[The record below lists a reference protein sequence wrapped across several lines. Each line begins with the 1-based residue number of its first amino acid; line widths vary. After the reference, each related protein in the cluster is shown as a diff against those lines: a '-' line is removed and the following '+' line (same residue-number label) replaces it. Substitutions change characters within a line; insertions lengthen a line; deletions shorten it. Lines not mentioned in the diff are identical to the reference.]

1 MALMIALH
9 QTVMASPEHV
19 ACDLDCETVILS
31 LKTGQYYGLN
41 PVAAAVWR
49 MINVRRSVTAIRD
62 GLMKEFAG
70 VTKEQCEEELLK
82 LLTELEEIGLIET
95 TVEGGRGR

>member
-9 QTVMASPEHV
+9 QTVVASPDQV
-19 ACDLDCETVILS
+19 ACDLDDETVILS

-49 MINVRRSVTAIRD
+49 MIQVKRTVSAIRD
-62 GLMKEFAG
+62 GLLKEFAG
-70 VTKEQCEEELLK
+70 VTVDQCEEHLLK
-82 LLTELEEIGLIET
+82 LLADLEELGL
-95 TVEGGRGR
+95 VEIK

>member
-1 MALMIALH
+1 MALMIAPH
-9 QTVMASPEHV
+9 QSVLASSEHV
-19 ACDLDCETVILS
+19 ACDLDDETVILS

-49 MINVRRSVTAIRD
+49 MIQVRRKVVAVRD

-70 VTKEQCEEELLK
+70 VTAEQCEEELRK
-82 LLTELEEIGLIET
+82 LLTELGELGLVEIH
-95 TVEGGRGR
+95 

>member
-1 MALMIALH
+1 MALMIAMH
-9 QTVMASPEHV
+9 QSVIASPEHV
-19 ACDLDCETVILS
+19 ACDLDDETVILS

-49 MINVRRSVTAIRD
+49 MIPERRSVAAVRD

-70 VTKEQCEEELLK
+70 VTVEQCEEELLK
-82 LLTELEEIGLIET
+82 LLTEFEELGL
-95 TVEGGRGR
+95 VEVK